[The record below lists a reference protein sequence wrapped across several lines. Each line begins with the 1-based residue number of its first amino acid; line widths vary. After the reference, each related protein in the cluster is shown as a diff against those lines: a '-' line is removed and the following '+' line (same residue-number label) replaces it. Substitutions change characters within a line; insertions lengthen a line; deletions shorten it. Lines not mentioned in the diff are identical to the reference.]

1 MAYSDFTFEDLKIK
15 FGINQYKKILFNN
28 IEEVPSS
35 DLLNTQ
41 IAQAHEM
48 PLVSEKARSEFLI
61 APILLNIRFRNKENI
76 ELFSGSNLD
85 ADKETGLNGEVDF
98 IFANA
103 PHYESLTAPLVAVIE
118 AKRNDIES
126 SLPQCAAQMYGAR
139 TYNIKKG
146 RDSDIIYGCVTTGTE
161 WRFMMLKNS
170 TLFIDQDRYHET
182 DIALL
187 LGVFQYIINVQLSY
201 T

>member
-1 MAYSDFTFEDLKIK
+1 MAYSDFTFEELKIK
-15 FGINQYKKILFNN
+15 FGINQYKKILFNA
-28 IEEVPSS
+28 IEEIPSS

-76 ELFSGSNLD
+76 ELFSGANLD
-85 ADKETGLNGEVDF
+85 ADKEAGLNGEVDF

-103 PHYESLTAPLVAVIE
+103 PHCESLTAPLVAVIE
-118 AKRNDIES
+118 AKRSDIES

-139 TYNIKKG
+139 VYNIKKG
-146 RDSDIIYGCVTTGTE
+146 ESSNVIYGCVTTGTE
-161 WRFMMLKNS
+161 WRFMMLENT
-170 TLFIDQDRYHET
+170 TLFIDQNRYHET
-182 DIALL
+182 DITLL
-187 LGVFQYIINVQLSY
+187 LGIFQYIINEQLNHK
-201 T
+201 